1 MGQEFNEISNI
12 DSTILQAKPVMPDIH
27 VEERMKITD
36 EVRNA
41 GSIAIS
47 GHIRPDGDCVGSV
60 MGLYLYL
67 KKEMPETEIDVY
79 LDKPADIFNC
89 ISHIEDIKDIKSG
102 FNANKIYDVFFALD
116 CSDDRLG
123 EVRTLYECARK
134 KINIDHHISNPGSG
148 DVRIVEPE
156 RSSTAELLYDLMDPG
171 KVDRE
176 TAMALYIG
184 IIHDTGVL
192 RYSNTSPRTL
202 QVTAELIKFGFDFS
216 ELIEK
221 TFYEKTYVQT
231 QIMGRAILESIRFM
245 DNRCIVS
252 MVSRR
257 MMEFYQVAPKDLDGI
272 VNQLQA
278 VKDVDCAIFM
288 YETGTLEYKVSM
300 RSNGRVDVSS
310 VAMKFGGGGHV
321 RAAGCTMN
329 GTYHDNINNLS
340 IEIAEQ
346 LKIR

>member
-1 MGQEFNEISNI
+1 
-12 DSTILQAKPVMPDIH
+12 
-27 VEERMKITD
+27 MKIID

-41 GSIAIS
+41 ASIAVG

-67 KKEMPETEIDVY
+67 KKELPGTEIDVY
-79 LDKPADIFNC
+79 LERPADIFDC
-89 ISHIEDIKDIKSG
+89 ISHIEDIKSE
-102 FNANKIYDVFFALD
+102 FNANIVYDVFIALD
-116 CSDDRLG
+116 CADDRLG
-123 EVRTLYECARK
+123 DTRPLFERARK
-134 KINIDHHISNPGSG
+134 KINIDHHISNPGCG

-156 RSSTAELLYDLMDPG
+156 RSSTAELLYDLMVPEA
-171 KVDRE
+171 VDRE
-176 TAMALYIG
+176 IATALYIG

-202 QVTAELIKFGFDFS
+202 QVTAELIKYGFDFPDI
-216 ELIEK
+216 IEK
-221 TFYEKTYVQT
+221 TFYEKSYVQT
-231 QIMGRAILESIRFM
+231 QIMGRAVLESVRFM
-245 DNRCIVS
+245 NNRCIVS

-257 MMEFYQVAPKDLDGI
+257 MMEFYQVTPKDLDGI

-278 VKDVDCAIFM
+278 VKGVDCAIFM

-300 RSNGRVDVSS
+300 RSNGRVDVAL

-346 LKIR
+346 LHVE

>member
-1 MGQEFNEISNI
+1 
-12 DSTILQAKPVMPDIH
+12 
-27 VEERMKITD
+27 MKITE
-36 EVRNA
+36 EVKNA
-41 GSIAIS
+41 GSIAIG

-67 KKEMPETEIDVY
+67 KKTLPETEIDVY
-79 LDKPADIFNC
+79 LEKPAEIFHC
-89 ISHIEDIKDIKSG
+89 ISHIEDIKSEV
-102 FNANKIYDVFFALD
+102 NTNKIYDVFIALD

-123 EVRTLYECARK
+123 DARPLFESARR
-134 KINIDHHISNPGSG
+134 KINIDHHISNPGCG

-156 RSSTAELLYDLMDPG
+156 RSSTAELLYDLMDAEQ
-171 KVDRE
+171 VDE
-176 TAMALYIG
+176 EIATALYIG

-192 RYSNTSPRTL
+192 RYSSTSPRTL
-202 QVTAELIKFGFDFS
+202 QITAELIKFGFDFS
-216 ELIEK
+216 TIIEK

-231 QIMGRAILESIRFM
+231 QIMGRAILESVRFM
-245 DNRCIVS
+245 HDKCIVS

-257 MMEFYQVAPKDLDGI
+257 MMDFYQVTPMDLDGI
-272 VNQLQA
+272 VNQLQT
-278 VKDVDCAIFM
+278 VRGVECAIFM

-300 RSNGRVDVSS
+300 RSNGRVDVAS

-346 LKIR
+346 LNME

>member
-1 MGQEFNEISNI
+1 
-12 DSTILQAKPVMPDIH
+12 
-27 VEERMKITD
+27 MKIVD
-36 EVRNA
+36 EVKNA

-67 KKEMPETEIDVY
+67 KRELPKAEIDVY
-79 LDKPADIFNC
+79 LDKPADIFDC
-89 ISHIEDIKDIKSG
+89 ISCTEEIRSG
-102 FNANKIYDVFFALD
+102 AVPDKIYDVFIALD

-123 EVRTLYECARK
+123 DARPLFESARR
-134 KINIDHHISNPGSG
+134 KINIDHHVSNPGCG
-148 DVRIVEPE
+148 DVRIIEPE
-156 RSSTAELLYDLMDPG
+156 RSSTAELLYELMDPEMIDAECA
-171 KVDRE
+171 K
-176 TAMALYIG
+176 ALYIG

-202 QVTAELIKFGFDFS
+202 QIAAELIRFGFDFS
-216 ELIEK
+216 EIIEK

-231 QIMGRAILESIRFM
+231 QIMGRAILESVRFM
-245 DNRCIVS
+245 HDKCIVS

-257 MMEFYQVAPKDLDGI
+257 MMEFYQVTPKDLDGI

-278 VKDVDCAIFM
+278 VKGVDCAIFM
-288 YETGTLEYKVSM
+288 YEMGTLEYKVSM
-300 RSNGRVDVSS
+300 RSNGRVDVAS
-310 VAMKFGGGGHV
+310 VALKFGGGGHV

-346 LKIR
+346 LGVE